1 MPDTTRPSLRRQLL
15 LHLSGPLLVVL
26 ALGAAGGMFIARQV
40 GYVVH
45 DRWLLDSA
53 MTLAAQVKVRDGHV
67 SLALPAAAIEM
78 LEWDR
83 VDSIYWQAS
92 SARRGNLLS
101 NAALPLPPRALEP
114 NEPQYYDAT
123 VNGQQ
128 VRVVALEQAAP
139 KGVDD
144 TVRILV
150 AETMQKRD
158 MMAGTIFAQWAPLQT
173 AVLVL
178 AGAFIWLA
186 VTRNL
191 KKVDSIAASLGNYD
205 ADSLVPIADTE
216 RMPVEIE
223 PLTAAINR
231 LILKLSEEQALQK
244 RFISNAAHQ
253 LRTPLATLQVQTQ
266 RVLRERDPVR
276 HDEALGDVHRA
287 VGRLHHV
294 TEQLLTLMRSERQ
307 TSRHLRQLPVDLA
320 ALARQEV
327 ERWADAALL
336 KEIDLGYEG
345 PEEGV
350 TIAGEPAL
358 LSELMGNLIDNAIR
372 YGAAGGTV
380 TLTLHDNP
388 VWLAVDDDGPGIP
401 EQERGLVLERFYRG
415 SNSDVAGGCGL
426 GLPIAFEIAARHGAR
441 LAIGTGPAGRGT
453 RVVVAF

>member
-1 MPDTTRPSLRRQLL
+1 M
-15 LHLSGPLLVVL
+15 
-26 ALGAAGGMFIARQV
+26 AG
-40 GYVVH
+40 
-45 DRWLLDSA
+45 
-53 MTLAAQVKVRDGHV
+53 V
-67 SLALPAAAIEM
+67 SVWACG
-78 LEWDR
+78 
-83 VDSIYWQAS
+83 V
-92 SARRGNLLS
+92 
-101 NAALPLPPRALEP
+101 
-114 NEPQYYDAT
+114 YDAT

-139 KGVDD
+139 RGIND

-191 KKVDSIAASLGNYD
+191 KKIGSIAASLANYD
-205 ADSLVPIADTE
+205 ADSLVPIADTD
-216 RMPVEIE
+216 RLPVEIE

-287 VGRLHHV
+287 VGRLHHA

-307 TSRHLRQLPVDLA
+307 SSRHLRQLPVDLA

-327 ERWADAALL
+327 ERWADDALS
-336 KEIDLGYEG
+336 KRIDLG
-345 PEEGV
+345 
-350 TIAGEPAL
+350 
-358 LSELMGNLIDNAIR
+358 SKDR
-372 YGAAGGTV
+372 K
-380 TLTLHDNP
+380 
-388 VWLAVDDDGPGIP
+388 
-401 EQERGLVLERFYRG
+401 
-415 SNSDVAGGCGL
+415 
-426 GLPIAFEIAARHGAR
+426 
-441 LAIGTGPAGRGT
+441 
-453 RVVVAF
+453 RV